1 MKVQRIE
8 DTVVDSVAMVALVD
22 HLGFG
27 YGPVGGS
34 IEPTSVQVVK
44 GQRFMTNAGRA
55 VRLIEKGM
63 AALDVSEEPEDGEV
77 VVKIAESKAVKVG
90 EPVAMKRK
98 PGRPK
103 KAR

>member
-1 MKVQRIE
+1 MRVQSIE
-8 DTVVDSVAMVALVD
+8 DTVIDSVAMVALVD

-27 YGPVGGS
+27 YAVSGGA

-44 GQRFMTNAGRA
+44 GQKFATNAGRA

-63 AALDVSEEPEDGEV
+63 AALDVSDADEPEE
-77 VVKIAESKAVKVG
+77 VVKIAEPKAVKVG
-90 EPVAMKRK
+90 APVAAKRG